1 MFVKVLDISNSVC
14 EYEVNR
20 LANEKKLLEEN
31 ETLPQIVNHAG
42 RTSPIYNQ
50 KLSSKTPAKNEHV
63 YCLL

>member
-1 MFVKVLDISNSVC
+1 MFVQGLDLSNSVC

-20 LANEKKLLEEN
+20 LTNEKKLLEEN
-31 ETLPQIVNHAG
+31 ETLPQIVNNAG

-50 KLSSKTPAKNEHV
+50 KFSSKTPAEHV